1 MRINEDSYRDTA
13 LRRDYESMNNFTTV
27 VDMRE
32 KAHKRAKAEL
42 RKQQKALAKKNECIK
57 YYKEKYDNLVK
68 HYSRLNTILVAF
80 HDSKMT
86 QVEQSIRQLNDITN
100 LELKISC
107 LEQENKTLRKQQT
120 NQEKEV
126 QERIIKSMNDI
137 IVELRNQLNET
148 EEKYNDLL
156 KQLINEK

>member
-1 MRINEDSYRDTA
+1 M
-13 LRRDYESMNNFTTV
+13 
-27 VDMRE
+27 
-32 KAHKRAKAEL
+32 
-42 RKQQKALAKKNECIK
+42 
-57 YYKEKYDNLVK
+57 YDNLVK
-68 HYSRLNTILVAF
+68 QYSRLNTILVAF
-80 HDSKMT
+80 EDSKMT
-86 QVEQSIRQLNDITN
+86 QDEQSIKQLNDITN

>member
-1 MRINEDSYRDTA
+1 M
-13 LRRDYESMNNFTTV
+13 
-27 VDMRE
+27 
-32 KAHKRAKAEL
+32 
-42 RKQQKALAKKNECIK
+42 
-57 YYKEKYDNLVK
+57 YDDLVK
-68 HYSRLNTILVAF
+68 QYSRLNTILVAF
-80 HDSKMT
+80 QDSKMT
-86 QVEQSIRQLNDITN
+86 QVEQSIKQLNDITN

>member
-1 MRINEDSYRDTA
+1 M
-13 LRRDYESMNNFTTV
+13 
-27 VDMRE
+27 
-32 KAHKRAKAEL
+32 
-42 RKQQKALAKKNECIK
+42 
-57 YYKEKYDNLVK
+57 YDNLVK
-68 HYSRLNTILVAF
+68 QYSRLNTILVAF
-80 HDSKMT
+80 QDSKMT
-86 QVEQSIRQLNDITN
+86 QDVQSIKQLNDITN

>member
-1 MRINEDSYRDTA
+1 M
-13 LRRDYESMNNFTTV
+13 
-27 VDMRE
+27 
-32 KAHKRAKAEL
+32 
-42 RKQQKALAKKNECIK
+42 
-57 YYKEKYDNLVK
+57 YDNLVK
-68 HYSRLNTILVAF
+68 QYSRLNTILVAF
-80 HDSKMT
+80 QDSKMT
-86 QVEQSIRQLNDITN
+86 QDEQSIKQLNDITN

>member
-1 MRINEDSYRDTA
+1 MRVHVNTYWDDQGS
-13 LRRDYESMNNFTTV
+13 RDYLGIQKFVND
-27 VDMRE
+27 VDLLD
-32 KAHKRAKAEL
+32 KAHKRAKREL
-42 RKQQKALAKKNECIK
+42 SKQQKAITRKNELIK
-57 YYKEKYDNLVK
+57 CYKEMYDNLVK
-68 HYSRLNTILVAF
+68 QYSRLNTILVAF
-80 HDSKMT
+80 QDSKMT
-86 QVEQSIRQLNDITN
+86 QDEQSIKQLNDITN

>member
-1 MRINEDSYRDTA
+1 MRVRVNTYWDDQMSQDHLETQKFVNDVELLD
-13 LRRDYESMNNFTTV
+13 
-27 VDMRE
+27 
-32 KAHKRAKAEL
+32 KAHKRAKREL
-42 RKQQKALAKKNECIK
+42 SKQQKAIARKNELIK
-57 YYKEKYDNLVK
+57 CYKEMYDHMEK
-68 HYSRLNTILVAF
+68 RYSHLNRILEAF
-80 HDSKMT
+80 QDSRMT
-86 QVEQSIRQLNDITN
+86 QSDQAVKQLNDISN
-100 LELKISC
+100 LELKIAC